1 MKDETKK
8 KISLRLKGRKKLA
21 NHCKHISQSLQG
33 LKKTKVHK
41 EHLSASLKEYHK
53 NNKTKTERYEKE

>member
-21 NHCKHISQSLQG
+21 SHCKHISQSLQG
-33 LKKTKVHK
+33 LRKTKVHK
-41 EHLSASLKEYHK
+41 EHLSTSLKEYHK